1 MQTIR
6 LAGWPGPWRLLQEG
20 HIALRCVHTS
30 LAINGAV
37 DAHNFRDRIAIFIK
51 IRVGSATHFVST
63 ARVTFFLAAD
73 SCMWW
78 AEAMMEN
85 IQACARM
92 VRPLKEA
99 DVQPLLAGMRRMAQH
114 GRAYLQGHLD
124 SMHH

>member
-73 SCMWW
+73 SSKAILTACTTESAESAW
-78 AEAMMEN
+78 AGF
-85 IQACARM
+85 
-92 VRPLKEA
+92 P
-99 DVQPLLAGMRRMAQH
+99 
-114 GRAYLQGHLD
+114 AYV
-124 SMHH
+124 